1 MRTAGGRENSVAA
14 AVNAMS
20 GMGFR
25 HRGASAPYAEIQS
38 AQSASPLS
46 TRRSALKIHGSCSG
60 NPDPNPV
67 RMGKPIIQAQ
77 TCRTPAALSPGAS
90 GNPVKRVFAL
100 RSLTRPQSISIVRT
114 SRRAADQTA
123 TPNFADR
130 SAAASA
136 SISPERAPESA
147 TGLPFTRARRA
158 ASHPGKDAASDDIVS
173 IFETLSAAA
182 PASARISASS
192 APSQNIRRS
201 APSAAGGVSARVRRS
216 GIASRSPD
224 STRPS
229 PTSSTT
235 SPRVRAS
242 PGVVSIIPLS
252 RKTSRSRNKAAE
264 DMWSTTPPIRSQRA
278 MAACAPATSAPRPAT
293 TVRRLF
299 PMSPAASAMAA
310 SNGAARPLIEDCD
323 IPSFPLAP
331 RYCLSPA
338 RADVLAAANY
348 CIQSVIFDVG
358 EPLIRFRRS
367 LQCAA
372 GFPRPPLNHFLDF
385 FRELEVLVRDPLGGV
400 VHEPNLDPRVR
411 RRDIRVM
418 PCRLGE
424 MTDGVDH
431 HQRALP
437 TVRLI
442 LPTNPTAF
450 VTPMRKIAL
459 QSRGDFFLRIRSL
472 GRFFGHSTT
481 PRAFHSAKRVLHRPP
496 KSLVENIINSNS
508 VSASAYRSRREE
520 RPRGPAMNFLHATA
534 PAGVAVTVSAASS
547 TSTATSG
554 DNSAAW
560 AFRSAS
566 RADASHC
573 VAPARLGSAGRT
585 GG

>member
-1 MRTAGGRENSVAA
+1 MRTVEGRENSAAA

-20 GMGFR
+20 GTGFR

-38 AQSASPLS
+38 AQSASPLP
-46 TRRSALKIHGSCSG
+46 TRRSASKTQLSCSG
-60 NPDPNPV
+60 TLGPTPV
-67 RMGKPIIQAQ
+67 RMGKPVTPPQ

-100 RSLTRPQSISIVRT
+100 RSRTRPQSISIVRT
-114 SRRAADQTA
+114 SRRDPAQTPA
-123 TPNFADR
+123 PIRANR

-147 TGLPFTRARRA
+147 TGLPLTRARRA

-173 IFETLSAAA
+173 IFETRSVAA

-192 APSQNIRRS
+192 APSRNIRRS
-201 APSAAGGVSARVRRS
+201 APSAAGGVSARVRRF

-224 STRPS
+224 SSRPL
-229 PTSSTT
+229 PTSSMT

-252 RKTSRSRNKAAE
+252 RKTSRSRNKAVE

-323 IPSFPLAP
+323 IPSFPLAS

-348 CIQSVIFDVG
+348 CIQSVVFDVG

-385 FRELEVLVRDPLGGV
+385 FRELEVLVGDPLGGV
-400 VHEPNLDPRVR
+400 VHEPNFDPRVR
-411 RRDIRVM
+411 RRDIRMM

-424 MTDGVDH
+424 MTDGVDR

-437 TVRLI
+437 TMRLI
-442 LPTNPTAF
+442 FPTNPTAF

-459 QSRGDFFLRIRSL
+459 QSRGDFFLRICSL
-472 GRFFGHSTT
+472 VRFFGHSTS
-481 PRAFHSAKRVLHRPP
+481 PRVFRSSPRGLLALAKVLGRKHYNLELGFG
-496 KSLVENIINSNS
+496 KT
-508 VSASAYRSRREE
+508 YRSRREE
-520 RPRGPAMNFLHATA
+520 RRRGAAMNFLHATP
-534 PAGVAVTVSAASS
+534 PAGVAVTVSARLPLGFLDLNGEFGRRFGSLGLSISEPRGHLTLRRA
-547 TSTATSG
+547 
-554 DNSAAW
+554 SAA
-560 AFRSAS
+560 R
-566 RADASHC
+566 
-573 VAPARLGSAGRT
+573 VP
-585 GG
+585 

>member
-1 MRTAGGRENSVAA
+1 MRTMGGRENSAA

-46 TRRSALKIHGSCSG
+46 TRRSASKTQPSCPG
-60 NPDPNPV
+60 PPHPNPV
-67 RMGKPIIQAQ
+67 RRGKPVLPPQ

-90 GNPVKRVFAL
+90 GSPVKRVFAL

-114 SRRAADQTA
+114 SRRAADHTA

-147 TGLPFTRARRA
+147 MGLPLTRARRA
-158 ASHPGKDAASDDIVS
+158 ASDPGKDAASDDIVS
-173 IFETLSAAA
+173 IFQTLSGAA

-192 APSQNIRRS
+192 APSRNIRRS
-201 APSAAGGVSARVRRS
+201 APSAAGGVNARVRRS

-224 STRPS
+224 STRPL

-264 DMWSTTPPIRSQRA
+264 DMWSTTPPIRAQRA

-348 CIQSVIFDVG
+348 CIQSVVFDVG
-358 EPLIRFRRS
+358 EPLICFWGS

-372 GFPRPPLNHFLDF
+372 GLSRLPLNDLLDF
-385 FRELEVLVRDPLGGV
+385 TREFEVLVGDPLGGM
-400 VHEPNLDPRVR
+400 VHEPNLDPGVR

-424 MTDGVDH
+424 MPDGVDH

-437 TVRLI
+437 TMRLI
-442 LPTNPTAF
+442 FPTNPTAF

-459 QSRGDFFLRIRSL
+459 QARGDVFLRVRSL
-472 GRFFGHSTT
+472 RRFFGHSTT
-481 PRAFHSAKRVLHRPP
+481 PRAFHSATRGLPALAKVVGRKHYKLELGFGKRISEPTGREARRGRDEL
-496 KSLVENIINSNS
+496 
-508 VSASAYRSRREE
+508 SAY
-520 RPRGPAMNFLHATA
+520 N
-534 PAGVAVTVSAASS
+534 
-547 TSTATSG
+547 
-554 DNSAAW
+554 
-560 AFRSAS
+560 
-566 RADASHC
+566 C
-573 VAPARLGSAGRT
+573 AGRR